1 MKTVCYETK
10 ILLFWRSIES
20 EVKAMYSVV
29 VNGEEVC
36 ITDKTFCRI
45 EGLFPATEYKI
56 ELIATF
62 SNEKKSLGKCCC
74 MTDIEKE
81 IIDVTKAPFYAV
93 GDGITMN
100 TGAIQKA
107 LDSCGTNQKVLIP
120 KGIYLCGG
128 LKVRSNTEIVLE
140 EGAVLQGCDDP
151 EAYLPKIWSRFE
163 GIERYSYQ
171 SLLNIGDLQS
181 TGEITAANIKIHGQ
195 GSIVGGGFNLL
206 CNTCGIGGETEAEK
220 RENLI
225 LYQQDLDKKTAH
237 RERGRLISVCN
248 AENVVIDGLKLG
260 NSPSW
265 NVHLIYSK
273 NIVTCGCHIF
283 SKGIWNGDGWDPDSS
298 EDCTLFDCVFDTGDD
313 CIAIKSGKNPE
324 GNLINKPC
332 RNVDV
337 FSCRVISGKSHGV
350 AIGSEISG
358 GIENVQFWD
367 CDFSGSFFGLHIKT
381 TEKRGG
387 YIKNVKFS
395 DGKISRLIMRQV
407 GYNDDGE
414 GANCLT
420 EISDIELNN
429 VELTYSYN
437 DPNFPLET
445 DGYVYVNGF
454 AKAPEKFND
463 IRLKNITIDAK
474 EGLKEYSVA
483 NCKNVIFNGEKLM

>member
-10 ILLFWRSIES
+10 ILLFWRSIEF

-56 ELIATF
+56 ELIATC

-107 LDSCGTNQKVLIP
+107 LDSCGKNQKVLIP
-120 KGIYLCGG
+120 KGVYLCGG

-140 EGAVLQGCDDP
+140 EGAVLQGSENPQD
-151 EAYLPKIWSRFE
+151 YLPKVWSRFE
-163 GIERYSYQ
+163 GIERYAYQ
-171 SLLNIGDLQS
+171 SLLNIGELNN
-181 TGEITAANIKIHGQ
+181 TGIVTASNVKIHGK
-195 GSIVGGGFNLL
+195 GIIRGGGFNLL
-206 CNTCGIGGETEAEK
+206 CNTCDIKGKTEEEK
-220 RENLI
+220 RANLKI
-225 LYQQDLDKKTAH
+225 YQKNLDGKTAH
-237 RERGRLISVCN
+237 RERGRLISVSN
-248 AENVVIDGLKLG
+248 GENVVIDGLTLE

-273 NIVTCGCHIF
+273 NVITCGCQII
-283 SKGIWNGDGWDPDSS
+283 SKGVWNGDGWDPDSS
-298 EDCTLFDCVFDTGDD
+298 EDCVLFDTVFDTGDD

-324 GNLINKPC
+324 GNIINKPC
-332 RNVDV
+332 KNIDV
-337 FSCRVISGKSHGV
+337 FSCSSVPGKSHSV

-358 GIENVQFWD
+358 GVEKIRFWD
-367 CDFSGSFFGLHIKT
+367 CDFSGCFFGLHIKT

-387 YIKNVKFS
+387 YIKDIEVQDSKFS
-395 DGKISRLIMRQV
+395 RLCMRQV
-407 GYNDDGE
+407 GYNDDGQ
-414 GANCLT
+414 GADSLT
-420 EISDIELNN
+420 EVSNIRLNN
-429 VELTYSYN
+429 VMFTYSYN

-454 AKAPEKFND
+454 EKAPEKFND

-483 NCKNVIFNGEKLM
+483 NCKNVIFNGKKLM